1 MQINNRNKIIIAAII
16 ILIIA
21 GGVAGLVFWKSSSSK
36 VYIEDA
42 KIYAPTISLYP
53 KTAGTLQETFV
64 NIGDTVKIN
73 DPVARVGNELIKAK
87 TDGVILT
94 IETSVG
100 SSFSPQTAVATM
112 INPQDLRVVAQ
123 TKEDKGLKFIKVGQQ
138 AYFTVDA
145 FGSQEY
151 YGVVDQISETSNE
164 GDIVFSISDERQE
177 KAFDVQVRFNVQNYS
192 ELKNGMSA
200 KLWIIK

>member
-94 IETSVG
+94 IETSIG
-100 SSFSPQTAVATM
+100 SSFGPQTAVATM

>member
-1 MQINNRNKIIIAAII
+1 MQINNRNKIIIASAIV
-16 ILIIA
+16 LL
-21 GGVAGLVFWKSSSSK
+21 VAGAVTGFVFWKSSSSK

-42 KIYAPTISLYP
+42 KIYAPTVGLYP

-94 IETSVG
+94 IETSIG
-100 SSFSPQTAVATM
+100 SSFSSQTAVATM

-177 KAFDVQVRFNVQNYS
+177 KAFDVKVRFNVQNYS

-200 KLWIIK
+200 KLWVIK

>member
-1 MQINNRNKIIIAAII
+1 MQINNRNKIIIAVAIL
-16 ILIIA
+16 LI
-21 GGVAGLVFWKSSSSK
+21 VAGSVAGIVFWKASLSK

-42 KIYAPTISLYP
+42 KIYAPTIGLYA

-64 NIGDTVKIN
+64 NIGDAVKTN
-73 DPVARVGNELIKAK
+73 DPVARIGNELVKAK

-94 IETSVG
+94 IETSIG

-177 KAFDVQVRFNVQNYS
+177 KAFDVKVRFNVQSYS

-200 KLWIIK
+200 KLWVIK

>member
-1 MQINNRNKIIIAAII
+1 MQINNRNKIIIASAIV
-16 ILIIA
+16 LL
-21 GGVAGLVFWKSSSSK
+21 VAGAVTGFVFWKSSSSK

-42 KIYAPTISLYP
+42 KIYAPTVGLYP

-94 IETSVG
+94 IETSIG
-100 SSFSPQTAVATM
+100 SSFSSQTAVATM

-177 KAFDVQVRFNVQNYS
+177 KAFDVKVRFNVQNYS